1 MRLPYQ
7 IFVGLRYLRAK
18 RRERSISVNTAI
30 SVSGVALGV
39 GALIVVLAVM
49 TGFQEDLREKILGV
63 NAHVVITDYSGE
75 LKDYQQ
81 VASELE
87 TLDGV
92 VSWSPFVLGQVM
104 LSVGKNVH
112 GVVLHGIDP
121 DMESKTTDL
130 LKNMVEGSID
140 FPEPSGDVLPGIIIG
155 RELSQ
160 MLGGVEIGER
170 VNMISPLGAMGPMGM
185 IPRAKGFQVTGIF
198 EAGMFEYDANLAY
211 IDIPSAQSFFNMEG
225 SISGVALKLDD
236 IYKADSMAR
245 EIKERLGFPYYARDW
260 MQMNRNLFA
269 ALKLEKLAMFVI
281 LAMIVLVAAFNIV
294 STLVMIVIEKSRD
307 IAILKTMGA
316 TNMGIMGIFMTQ
328 GVVVGLVGTII
339 GLFLGFVICYIIQ
352 ETGIISLPGDVYYL
366 DRLPAK
372 MSAIDFIA
380 VSLSALFISF
390 LATIYP
396 SYRAAKLDP
405 VEPLR
410 YE

>member
-30 SVSGVALGV
+30 SISGVALGV
-39 GALIVVLAVM
+39 TALITVLAVM

-63 NAHVVITDYSGE
+63 NAHVVIMDYSGE
-75 LKDYQQ
+75 LKDYKN

-87 TLDGV
+87 TVKGV
-92 VSWSPFVLGQVM
+92 KAWSPFVLGQVM
-104 LSVGKNVH
+104 LSAGKNVH

-121 DMESKTTDL
+121 EMEARTTDL

-140 FPEPSGDVLPGIIIG
+140 FPVPSEDGLPGMIIG
-155 RELSQ
+155 RELAR
-160 MLGGVEIGER
+160 MLGVEIGER

-185 IPRAKGFQVTGIF
+185 IPRAKGFQISGIF

-211 IDIPSAQSFFNMEG
+211 IDIPSAQSFFNMKG

-236 IYKADSMAR
+236 IYKAASTAR
-245 EIKERLGFPYYARDW
+245 EIKERLGFPYYVRDW

-269 ALKLEKLAMFVI
+269 ALKLEKMAMFVI
-281 LAMIVLVAAFNIV
+281 LTLIVLVAAFNIV

-316 TNMGIMGIFMTQ
+316 TNRGIMGIFMTQ

-339 GLFLGFVICYIIQ
+339 GLIGGFVLCYLIQ
-352 ETGIISLPGDVYYL
+352 ETNIITLPGDVYYL
-366 DRLPAK
+366 DHLPAK
-372 MSAIDFIA
+372 TSVMDFVA
-380 VSLSALFISF
+380 VSVSALFISF